1 MAHAMTA
8 IPAGATRRV
17 ALGPS
22 ATVRVAPT
30 VRTLR
35 RRRLMVLLAAV
46 TTAVLLVVAAS
57 RAAATFRDVPASVPE
72 RRPVPALDAT
82 ATATGSATA
91 GSAAAADRHA
101 ASGYVVQP
109 GDTLWSIA
117 RHLQPEGDLRPLV
130 DQLVDLNGG
139 TDLAVGQRLPIP

>member
-22 ATVRVAPT
+22 APVRVAPT

-46 TTAVLLVVAAS
+46 TTAVLLVLAAS

-72 RRPVPALDAT
+72 RRPVPALDA
-82 ATATGSATA
+82 AAA
-91 GSAAAADRHA
+91 GSAATGRA

-117 RHLQPEGDLRPLV
+117 RRLQPEGDVRPLV

-139 TDLAVGQRLPIP
+139 TDLAVGARLPIP

>member
-17 ALGPS
+17 ALGPG
-22 ATVRVAPT
+22 APVRVAPT

-46 TTAVLLVVAAS
+46 TTAVLLVLAAS

-72 RRPVPALDAT
+72 RRPVPALAAT
-82 ATATGSATA
+82 AA
-91 GSAAAADRHA
+91 RRA

-117 RHLQPEGDLRPLV
+117 RRLQPEGDVRPLV

>member
-8 IPAGATRRV
+8 TPAGATRRV
-17 ALGPS
+17 ALGLS
-22 ATVRVAPT
+22 APVRLAPT
-30 VRTLR
+30 VRTLW
-35 RRRLMVLLAAV
+35 RRRLMVLLAAL

-72 RRPVPALDAT
+72 RRPVPALDAR
-82 ATATGSATA
+82 ATA
-91 GSAAAADRHA
+91 GSATPATRHA

-117 RHLQPEGDLRPLV
+117 RRLQPEGDVRPLV

>member
-8 IPAGATRRV
+8 TRAGATRRV
-17 ALGPS
+17 ALGLS
-22 ATVRVAPT
+22 APVRLAPT

-35 RRRLMVLLAAV
+35 RRRLMVLLAAL

-72 RRPVPALDAT
+72 RRPVPALAN
-82 ATATGSATA
+82 AASSAN
-91 GSAAAADRHA
+91 GGAAAPAVRRA

-117 RHLQPEGDLRPLV
+117 RRLQPEGDIRPLV
-130 DQLVDLNGG
+130 DRLVDLNGG
-139 TDLAVGQRLPIP
+139 ADLAVGQRLPIP

>member
-8 IPAGATRRV
+8 IPAEATLRV
-17 ALGPS
+17 ARSPS
-22 ATVRVAPT
+22 APVRPAPT

-35 RRRLMVLLAAV
+35 RRRLMVLLAAL
-46 TTAVLLVVAAS
+46 TTAVLLVMAAS

-72 RRPVPALDAT
+72 RRPVPALVTAARAT
-82 ATATGSATA
+82 VTPTAS
-91 GSAAAADRHA
+91 RRA

-117 RHLQPEGDLRPLV
+117 RRLQPDGDVRPLV

>member
-22 ATVRVAPT
+22 APVRLAPT

-82 ATATGSATA
+82 A
-91 GSAAAADRHA
+91 GSAATAARRA

-117 RHLQPEGDLRPLV
+117 RRLQPEGDVRPLV

>member
-22 ATVRVAPT
+22 AAVRVAPT

-46 TTAVLLVVAAS
+46 TTAVLLVLAAS

-72 RRPVPALDAT
+72 RRPVPALDMAAT
-82 ATATGSATA
+82 TGSA
-91 GSAAAADRHA
+91 GAAARHE

-117 RHLQPEGDLRPLV
+117 RRLQPEGDVRPLV

-139 TDLAVGQRLPIP
+139 TDLAIGQRLPIP

>member
-22 ATVRVAPT
+22 APVRVAPT

-46 TTAVLLVVAAS
+46 TTAVLLVLAAS

-72 RRPVPALDAT
+72 RRPVPALA
-82 ATATGSATA
+82 AAAA
-91 GSAAAADRHA
+91 GSAATAANRA

-117 RHLQPEGDLRPLV
+117 RRLQPDGDVRPLV

-139 TDLAVGQRLPIP
+139 TDLAVGQRLPVP

>member
-17 ALGPS
+17 ALAPS
-22 ATVRVAPT
+22 APVRPAPT

-82 ATATGSATA
+82 ATATATATA
-91 GSAAAADRHA
+91 GSAAAERHA

-117 RHLQPEGDLRPLV
+117 RRLQPEGDLRPLV

>member
-22 ATVRVAPT
+22 APVRVAPT

-46 TTAVLLVVAAS
+46 TTAVLLVLAAS

-72 RRPVPALDAT
+72 RRPVPALEIGAT
-82 ATATGSATA
+82 V
-91 GSAAAADRHA
+91 GSAAAASARHA

-117 RHLQPEGDLRPLV
+117 RRLQPEGDVRPLV

-139 TDLAVGQRLPIP
+139 TDLAVGQRLPIL

>member
-22 ATVRVAPT
+22 ATVRAAPT

-82 ATATGSATA
+82 A
-91 GSAAAADRHA
+91 GSAATAARRA

-117 RHLQPEGDLRPLV
+117 RRLQPEGDVRPLV

>member
-17 ALGPS
+17 ALASS
-22 ATVRVAPT
+22 APVRPAPT

-35 RRRLMVLLAAV
+35 RRRLMVLLAAL
-46 TTAVLLVVAAS
+46 TTATLLVLAAS

-72 RRPVPALDAT
+72 RRPVPALDAD
-82 ATATGSATA
+82 ATTGSAATA
-91 GSAAAADRHA
+91 ARRAVSA
-101 ASGYVVQP
+101 YVVQP

>member
-8 IPAGATRRV
+8 IRAGATRRV
-17 ALGPS
+17 ALRPS
-22 ATVRVAPT
+22 APVRVAPT
-30 VRTLR
+30 VRTIR
-35 RRRLMVLLAAV
+35 RRRLMVLLAAL
-46 TTAVLLVVAAS
+46 TTAVLLVLAAS

-72 RRPVPALDAT
+72 RRPVPALDA
-82 ATATGSATA
+82 AATA
-91 GSAAAADRHA
+91 GATPAAARRA

-117 RHLQPEGDLRPLV
+117 RHLQPQGDVRPLV

>member
-82 ATATGSATA
+82 A
-91 GSAAAADRHA
+91 GSAATAARRA

-117 RHLQPEGDLRPLV
+117 SDRYGGDPRSGVWKIERRNGLAGRPLV
-130 DQLVDLNGG
+130 AGRRIV
-139 TDLAVGQRLPIP
+139 LP

>member
-72 RRPVPALDAT
+72 RRPVPAID
-82 ATATGSATA
+82 ATA
-91 GSAAAADRHA
+91 GSAATAARRA

-117 RHLQPEGDLRPLV
+117 RRLQPEGDVRPLV

>member
-8 IPAGATRRV
+8 TPAGATLRV
-17 ALGPS
+17 ALGPR
-22 ATVRVAPT
+22 AAVRVAPT

-46 TTAVLLVVAAS
+46 TAALLLVLAAS

-72 RRPVPALDAT
+72 RRPAPALSTQVEAVT
-82 ATATGSATA
+82 
-91 GSAAAADRHA
+91 
-101 ASGYVVQP
+101 SGAYVVQP

-117 RHLQPEGDLRPLV
+117 RRMQPEGDIRPLV
-130 DQLVDLNGG
+130 DDLVHENGG
-139 TDLAVGQRLPIP
+139 TDLAVGQRLAVP

>member
-22 ATVRVAPT
+22 VPVRVAPT

-35 RRRLMVLLAAV
+35 RRRLMVLLAAL
-46 TTAVLLVVAAS
+46 TTAVLLVLAAS

-82 ATATGSATA
+82 ATAGAA
-91 GSAAAADRHA
+91 ASAARRA

-117 RHLQPEGDLRPLV
+117 RHLQPQGDVRPLV

>member
-22 ATVRVAPT
+22 APVRLAPT

-35 RRRLMVLLAAV
+35 RRRLMVLLAAL
-46 TTAVLLVVAAS
+46 TTAVLLVLAAS

-72 RRPVPALDAT
+72 RRPVPALD
-82 ATATGSATA
+82 TGAATA
-91 GSAAAADRHA
+91 GSAAAAARHA

-117 RHLQPEGDLRPLV
+117 RRLQPEGDLRPLV

-139 TDLAVGQRLPIP
+139 TDLTVGQRLPIP

>member
-1 MAHAMTA
+1 
-8 IPAGATRRV
+8 
-17 ALGPS
+17 
-22 ATVRVAPT
+22 
-30 VRTLR
+30 
-35 RRRLMVLLAAV
+35 MVLLAAL
-46 TTAVLLVVAAS
+46 TTAVLLVLAAS

-72 RRPVPALDAT
+72 RRPVPALVT
-82 ATATGSATA
+82 AAHAANAGVGPTAL
-91 GSAAAADRHA
+91 RRA

-117 RHLQPEGDLRPLV
+117 RRLQPDGDVRPLV

>member
-82 ATATGSATA
+82 A
-91 GSAAAADRHA
+91 GSAATAARRA

-117 RHLQPEGDLRPLV
+117 RRLQPEGDVRPLV

>member
-8 IPAGATRRV
+8 TPAGATRRV
-17 ALGPS
+17 ALGLS
-22 ATVRVAPT
+22 APVRLAPT

-35 RRRLMVLLAAV
+35 RRRLMVLLAAL

-82 ATATGSATA
+82 A
-91 GSAAAADRHA
+91 GSAATAARRA

-117 RHLQPEGDLRPLV
+117 RRLQPEGDVRPLV

>member
-22 ATVRVAPT
+22 APVRVAPT

-46 TTAVLLVVAAS
+46 TTAVLLVLAAS

-82 ATATGSATA
+82 A
-91 GSAAAADRHA
+91 GSAATAARRA

-117 RHLQPEGDLRPLV
+117 RRLQPEGDVRPLV

>member
-17 ALGPS
+17 ALAPS
-22 ATVRVAPT
+22 ASVRPAPT

-82 ATATGSATA
+82 ATATATA
-91 GSAAAADRHA
+91 GSATVAERHA

-117 RHLQPEGDLRPLV
+117 RRLQPEGDLRPLV

>member
-17 ALGPS
+17 ALAPS
-22 ATVRVAPT
+22 APVRPAPT

-35 RRRLMVLLAAV
+35 RRRLMVLLAAL

-82 ATATGSATA
+82 ATATATA
-91 GSAAAADRHA
+91 GSAAAERHA

-117 RHLQPEGDLRPLV
+117 RRLQPEGDLRPLV

>member
-22 ATVRVAPT
+22 APVRLAPT

-35 RRRLMVLLAAV
+35 RRRLMVLLAAL
-46 TTAVLLVVAAS
+46 TTAVLLVLAAS

-72 RRPVPALDAT
+72 RRPVPALGA
-82 ATATGSATA
+82 AATGSAATA
-91 GSAAAADRHA
+91 ARRA

-117 RHLQPEGDLRPLV
+117 RRLQPEGDVRPLV

>member
-17 ALGPS
+17 ALGPD
-22 ATVRVAPT
+22 APVRVAPT

-46 TTAVLLVVAAS
+46 TTAVLLVLAAS

-72 RRPVPALDAT
+72 RRPVPALDA
-82 ATATGSATA
+82 AATGSAATA
-91 GSAAAADRHA
+91 ARRA

-117 RHLQPEGDLRPLV
+117 RRLQPEGDVRPLV

>member
-17 ALGPS
+17 ALSRS
-22 ATVRVAPT
+22 ASVRVAPT
-30 VRTLR
+30 VCTLR
-35 RRRLMVLLAAV
+35 RRRLMVLLAAL
-46 TTAVLLVVAAS
+46 TTAVLLVLAAS

-72 RRPVPALDAT
+72 RRPVPALDGGA
-82 ATATGSATA
+82 AA
-91 GSAAAADRHA
+91 GSVAARARHA
-101 ASGYVVQP
+101 VSGYVVQP

-117 RHLQPEGDLRPLV
+117 RRLQPDGDVRPLV